1 MNVQQTNLPGVL
13 IIEPEI
19 FPDHRGFF
27 LESYHASRYQKLG
40 LPNNFVQ
47 DNHSLSCRNTI
58 RGLHAQIQKPQA
70 KLIRVVEGEIFD
82 VAVDIRLGSPTFSQ
96 WTAVVLSEVNKL
108 QLYIPAGFAHGFAVT
123 SCSAQVEYKCTEYY
137 DSKNQVNILWSD
149 TAIGINWPI
158 DAPILSDKDSCA
170 PVLKEIQDK
179 LTHF

>member
-1 MNVQQTNLPGVL
+1 MNVQQTKLPGVL

-27 LESYHASRYQKLG
+27 LESYHASRYQELG

-58 RGLHAQIQKPQA
+58 RGLHAQIQKPQG

-82 VAVDIRLGSPTFSQ
+82 VAVDVRLGSPTFSQ

-108 QLYIPAGFAHGFAVT
+108 QFYIPAGFAHGFAVT
-123 SCSAQVEYKCTEYY
+123 SHSAQVEYKCTEYY
-137 DSKNQVNILWSD
+137 DSKNQVNILWND
-149 TAIGINWPI
+149 AEIGINWPI
-158 DAPILSDKDSCA
+158 DVPILSHKDNCA
-170 PVLKEIQDK
+170 PVLKEIQGK